1 LAEVTQSADG
11 LALEIGGQTPVPLV
25 PSSEVEFHAV
35 ALNLFVHFEMESDN
49 TITAMVLTQHSK
61 EIRLIRGR

>member
-1 LAEVTQSADG
+1 
-11 LALEIGGQTPVPLV
+11 
-25 PSSEVEFHAV
+25 VEFHAV